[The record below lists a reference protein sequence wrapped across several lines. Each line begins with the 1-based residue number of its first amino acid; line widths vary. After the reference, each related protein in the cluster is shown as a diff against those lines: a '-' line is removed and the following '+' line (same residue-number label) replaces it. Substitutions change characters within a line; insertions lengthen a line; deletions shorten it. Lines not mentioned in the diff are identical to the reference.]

1 MASTRVF
8 IGELVDT
15 ACEVRK
21 EWQAASKT
29 LPTGEEVPDNE
40 SIRHRTTDENQG
52 PLTPDQLREALRR
65 VKKERDGGTPGLMG
79 LSMTGLDNTAPKMNG
94 RRLFR

>member
-29 LPTGEEVPDNE
+29 LPTGEEVSDNE
-40 SIRHRTTDENQG
+40 SIRHRTADENQG
-52 PLTPDQLREALRR
+52 PLTPDHDFPVGNKYPLVPSGIYFNIILY
-65 VKKERDGGTPGLMG
+65 
-79 LSMTGLDNTAPKMNG
+79 LSKYSLI
-94 RRLFR
+94 FS

>member
-29 LPTGEEVPDNE
+29 LPTGEEVSDDEPIED
-40 SIRHRTTDENQG
+40 RTMDENQG

-79 LSMTGLDNTAPKMNG
+79 LSLTGLENTTPRTKG